1 MLFRVSRCVLVMQ
14 KQRTKL
20 KNLNFLVAKAT
31 KQYYTILIE
40 NKFDVIVTFGV
51 APFYEENSHGS
62 VSHGSVSCVMCIFLD
77 GHASLQDMV
86 SEHLKK

>member
-1 MLFRVSRCVLVMQ
+1 MLFQVCRCRLVVQ

-20 KNLNFLVAKAT
+20 KNFTFLVTKAM

-51 APFYEENSHGS
+51 APFFEEKGHGS
-62 VSHGSVSCVMCIFLD
+62 VRI
-77 GHASLQDMV
+77 
-86 SEHLKK
+86 K